1 MEHYEQYE
9 LLDWSY
15 WVDDY
20 CEIVEK
26 ATKLGYSEQQVEML
40 IDDIQHHYNNGLSVD
55 EVVDLI
61 GGMTNRL
68 FQFP

>member
-9 LLDWSY
+9 LLDLSY

>member
-9 LLDWSY
+9 LLDLSY

-61 GGMTNRL
+61 GGITNHL